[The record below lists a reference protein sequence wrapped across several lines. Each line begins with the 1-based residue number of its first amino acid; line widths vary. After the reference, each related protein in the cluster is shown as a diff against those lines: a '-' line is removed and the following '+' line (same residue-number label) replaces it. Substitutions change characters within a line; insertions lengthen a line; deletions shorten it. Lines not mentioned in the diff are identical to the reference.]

1 MFDLGI
7 ISNTMN
13 FLVSW
18 QLFTPQL
25 CECHVLNTQT
35 FKKMRNTLE
44 NYTLENY
51 TWLVCEIFLRH
62 KREKG
67 LKVV

>member
-1 MFDLGI
+1 MAEMFDLGI

-35 FKKMRNTLE
+35 FKKMRNT
-44 NYTLENY
+44 
-51 TWLVCEIFLRH
+51 WLGCEIFLRH
-62 KREKG
+62 EIEKG
-67 LKVV
+67 L

>member
-1 MFDLGI
+1 MAEMFDLGI

-44 NYTLENY
+44 NYT
-51 TWLVCEIFLRH
+51 WLGCEIFLRH
-62 KREKG
+62 EIEKG
-67 LKVV
+67 L